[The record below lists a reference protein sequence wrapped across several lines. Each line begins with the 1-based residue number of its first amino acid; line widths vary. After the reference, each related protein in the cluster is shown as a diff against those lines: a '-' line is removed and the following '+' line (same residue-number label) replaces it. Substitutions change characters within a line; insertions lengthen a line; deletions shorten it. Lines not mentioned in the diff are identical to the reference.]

1 MDNKRNSLTVAI
13 ILTACLLSGIKIYM
27 EQGKA
32 WVPAVL
38 LAAGF
43 AVSFGAVAL
52 LGRWDAYRSIK
63 KRTGKEDPDDKNR
76 SHRI

>member
-27 EQGKA
+27 KQGKA

-52 LGRWDAYRSIK
+52 LGKWDANRSRK
-63 KRTGKEDPDDKNR
+63 NEAEKEDSND
-76 SHRI
+76 